1 MEVRT
6 KLSPGQRFGRLT
18 VLEGAPRHRDGKS
31 RARFRCTCGVE
42 TVKVIAKVKSG
53 HTKSC
58 GCLKNNSWRATL
70 EKDLVGKRYCRLV
83 VQSRSPRRTRFGGT
97 RWICSCD
104 CGGETEVALNNL
116 RNGTTRSCGCL
127 ARERASRM
135 GKTRKGKRAWNWK
148 GVGGIS
154 GSFWNQI
161 LAGADQRGLEVK
173 VTHQDIWD
181 LFQKQKEIC
190 ALSGFSLCFDAVGER
205 SVGNAS
211 LDRIDSSKGYVPGNI
226 QWVDKRIQQMKWD
239 MGQDEFLAL
248 CGAVAKNHL
257 VTG

>member
-1 MEVRT
+1 MGMRT
-6 KLSPGQRFGRLT
+6 KLSPGQHFGHLT
-18 VLEGAPRHRDGKS
+18 VVGEAPRHRNGKS
-31 RARFRCTCGVE
+31 QALFRCVCGVE

-58 GCLKNNSWRATL
+58 GCLKNNSWRATP
-70 EKDLVGKRYCRLV
+70 EKDLVGKRYGRLV
-83 VQSRSPRRTRFGGT
+83 VRSRSPRRTSFGGT
-97 RWICSCD
+97 RWFCVCD
-104 CGGETEVALNNL
+104 CGEKTEVALNNL

-135 GKTRKGKRAWNWK
+135 GKARKGKRAWNWK
-148 GVGGIS
+148 GVGDIS

-161 LAGADQRGLEVK
+161 LAGAEQRGLEVK

-181 LFQKQKEIC
+181 LFRKQKGIC
-190 ALSGFSLCFDAVGER
+190 ALSGCSLCFDAVGER

-239 MGQDEFLAL
+239 MSQDEFLTL
-248 CGAVAKNHL
+248 CRAVAKNHL
-257 VTG
+257 VIG